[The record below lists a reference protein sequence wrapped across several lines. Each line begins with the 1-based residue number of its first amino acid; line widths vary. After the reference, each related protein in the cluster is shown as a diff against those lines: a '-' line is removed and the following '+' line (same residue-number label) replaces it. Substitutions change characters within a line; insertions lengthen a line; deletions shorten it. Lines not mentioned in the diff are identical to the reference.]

1 MARLEERGYVERR
14 PDPEDGRRK
23 RLYLTDAGEALRPEI
38 EALKERIDREITAG
52 FSEAEI
58 DALAES
64 LDRVCRNFTQGDR

>member
-52 FSEAEI
+52 FSEAE
-58 DALAES
+58 S
-64 LDRVCRNFTQGDR
+64 LDRVCRNLTEGDR